1 MSIKTKGLDSEP
13 VTACHGFQQAYDFLV
28 RLKEIGI

>member
-1 MSIKTKGLDSEP
+1 MSGICKDYVKEP
-13 VTACHGFQQAYDFLV
+13 VTTCHGFQQAYDFLV